1 MKSCSDCGLCCTP
14 MGVTAL
20 DKPVGRWCRHFSKTS
35 GRALYDDRPNDCRA

>member
-1 MKSCSDCGLCCTP
+1 MKSCGDCGLCCTL

-35 GRALYDDRPNDCRA
+35 GCALYDDRPTDGRA